1 MQKLTMQDVEA
12 AHSLKPYLPKKRYV
26 KFFGFINYKMKKGWS
41 GEKIMK
47 LIELCLESNNTVEFK
62 QPTRKEDNNN
72 GRH

>member
-1 MQKLTMQDVEA
+1 
-12 AHSLKPYLPKKRYV
+12 
-26 KFFGFINYKMKKGWS
+26 MKKGWS

-62 QPTRKEDNNN
+62 QPTMKEDNNN

>member
-1 MQKLTMQDVEA
+1 MQDVEA

-47 LIELCLESNNTVEFK
+47 LIELCLESNNIVEFK
-62 QPTRKEDNNN
+62 QPTMKEDNNN

>member
-1 MQKLTMQDVEA
+1 MQDVEA

-62 QPTRKEDNNN
+62 QPTMKEDNNN